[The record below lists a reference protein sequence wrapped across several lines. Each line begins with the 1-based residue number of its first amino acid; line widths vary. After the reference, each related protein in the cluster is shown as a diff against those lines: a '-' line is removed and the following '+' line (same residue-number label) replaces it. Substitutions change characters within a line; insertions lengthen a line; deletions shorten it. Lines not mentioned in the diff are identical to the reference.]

1 MSSTGHMTVRFPSP
15 APRFLTIGCWR
26 FEVAMHQFTENSCGA
41 ETPQNAI
48 PPMAEVLLDQ

>member
-1 MSSTGHMTVRFPSP
+1 MTVRFPSP